1 MGRFEQIFEDFL
13 MRDQPEEILATKIE
27 QEIWDL
33 VSNLK
38 DEYWFHE
45 DVIYSEWDVIKWMKE
60 NTPEFYKIALEQPDA
75 VEGSDNLTAA
85 LEALGLM
92 KEGT

>member
-1 MGRFEQIFEDFL
+1 MFEQILEGFV
-13 MRDQPEEILATKIE
+13 RVDQPEEILATKIE
-27 QEIWDL
+27 QEIWNL

-45 DVIYSEWDVIKWMKE
+45 DIIYSEWDVIKWMKE
-60 NTPEFYKIALEQPDA
+60 NTPEFYKIALEQPET
-75 VEGSDNLTAA
+75 VEGNDNLTAA

-92 KEGT
+92 GERT